1 MHGSG
6 RTTDLSQWLNDSPSN
21 THNYPETE
29 VDLRLTLGAKIL
41 PEKL

>member
-6 RTTDLSQWLNDSPSN
+6 KTIDLSQRLNDSPSN

-29 VDLRLTLGAKIL
+29 VDLRLILGAKIF